1 MSRVGLVGAA
11 GVNIPL
17 SEGADCVSAR
27 VLCHDR
33 SGTNMSDVSWQDVAV
48 GKSRNDRKG
57 PESGTG
63 VCGLMEEARKTVN
76 GQTGGQGKAT
86 LWEND

>member
-1 MSRVGLVGAA
+1 
-11 GVNIPL
+11 
-17 SEGADCVSAR
+17 
-27 VLCHDR
+27 
-33 SGTNMSDVSWQDVAV
+33 MSDVSWRDVAV

-63 VCGLMEEARKTVN
+63 VRGLVEEARKTVDR
-76 GQTGGQGKAT
+76 QTGGQGKAT

>member
-1 MSRVGLVGAA
+1 MSRVGLVGAG
-11 GVNIPL
+11 GVNTPL

-27 VLCHDR
+27 VLCHDQSR
-33 SGTNMSDVSWQDVAV
+33 MNMSDVSCQDVAV
-48 GKSRNDRKG
+48 EKSRNDRKG

-63 VCGLMEEARKTVN
+63 VHGLIEEARKTVD
-76 GQTGGQGKAT
+76 GQIGGQGKAT